1 MEEYFICAGVA
12 VVIVLAAT
20 VPLSIVALVMAFRA
34 MRQVRDL
41 AARSGAAPEARPWP
55 AAAPERAAP
64 RPAPPVTAVPGAEM
78 PRAAPVPAAAPTRP
92 AEAPPPAAPA
102 PSVAM
107 AAAAAEARLAE
118 ARLAARPGGPPRPP
132 QAPPGAPAAGAK
144 PIKWEELIGL
154 KVLAWAGIIV
164 FLVGAAFFIK
174 YGYDHGWFGKHP
186 WVRVAIPAAIG
197 LALLAVGEYFS
208 HKLYRVLARVCT
220 GGGLAALYWGV
231 FTAWARFKE
240 PLISEPVA
248 WAAMA
253 AVTAV
258 AILLAVRY
266 GSLVVAILSLVGGL
280 AAPLLIRPE
289 RDPGHVLFLYLVGLN
304 LGVLALGYFKKWRVL
319 NLLALAGTIANVIV
333 WLYGHYWYGGTAV
346 EKLPMAVAYLTV
358 LWAVYFAV
366 SIVYHLVGRRDPS
379 SLDLPL
385 TLINVAA
392 YFLALYVLLKDQYHH
407 LLGPAAVVLGA
418 AYLVEALII
427 RRWAPAQFRF
437 VILQTGQAL
446 GLATLAIP
454 IQLSGVFI
462 PMAWAVEAC
471 VIYWTGLRLKDWRL
485 RAAGLAVHAAS
496 IVALFY
502 YAEAAWNTKGWLVFN
517 SRTATF
523 GAVALA
529 MALSAWL
536 HRRQA
541 QRDPVESGVM
551 ATAAGL
557 AHGLLMLLVGVEVFR
572 WQTDAETALIA
583 AKPTNDLTERLQD
596 LRWARD
602 AILAAGLAAYGLVA
616 VGLVAILR
624 RAFHHGA
631 ALVAFAAAAVV
642 LVISQREMP
651 DLKFLAAWNVVG
663 ATFAAVAACLALAA
677 VVSRYATPE
686 KPGRRALASAYELL
700 ALGTVLGLYLTEV
713 SRAAEYADDGA
724 STYLR
729 EASVHSLM
737 AAGFAVMAGLV
748 VLRGLWVQ
756 SLAHRVAGWAAMG
769 VAAIFLAVVTATQ
782 HAPEYRTVLW
792 QPRGAAFVLLVA
804 AMALATVGLARRLPK
819 TSPERTYLAPILAV
833 LVHVVVLVCFTLE
846 AEDFWAARARLWFPD
861 QELHA
866 WYARHA
872 TLSVGY
878 ALYAFALLAAGIR
891 RRSPMLRILALA
903 LLGITLAKVGLLDLS
918 RLEEIWRI
926 LSLSGLGFLLLA
938 AAFLYY
944 RYRRLIFGAPTDQK
958 VVKES
963 SDAKTQGQPP

>member
-1 MEEYFICAGVA
+1 MEEYLICAGVA

-20 VPLSIVALVMAFRA
+20 LPVSIIALVMAYRA
-34 MRQVRDL
+34 MRQVRHL

-64 RPAPPVTAVPGAEM
+64 RPAVPVTAVPGAEM
-78 PRAAPVPAAAPTRP
+78 PRAAPVPAAAPARP

-118 ARLAARPGGPPRPP
+118 ARLAARPGGPPRTP

-144 PIKWEELIGL
+144 PIKWEEVIGL

-174 YGYDHGWFGKHP
+174 YGYDRGWFGKHP
-186 WVRVAIPAAIG
+186 WVRVAIPVAIG
-197 LALLAVGEYFS
+197 LALLALGEYFS

-220 GGGLAALYWGV
+220 GGGLAAMYWGV

-240 PLISEPVA
+240 PLLSEPVA
-248 WAAMA
+248 WASMA
-253 AVTAV
+253 VITGV

-266 GSLVVAILSLVGGL
+266 RSLVVAILSLVGGL
-280 AAPLLIRPE
+280 AAPILIRPE
-289 RDPGHVLFLYLVGLN
+289 RDPGHVLFLYLIALN
-304 LGVLALGYFKKWRVL
+304 LGVLALAYFKKWRVL
-319 NLLALAGTIANVIV
+319 NLLALAGTILNVIV
-333 WLYGHYWYGGTAV
+333 WLYGHYWHGGAAV
-346 EKLPMAVAYLTV
+346 EKLPMAAAYLTT

-385 TLINVAA
+385 TLINAVA

-418 AYLVEALII
+418 AYLVEALIV
-427 RRWAPAQFRF
+427 RRRAPAQFRF

-446 GLATLAIP
+446 GLLTLAIP

-496 IVALFY
+496 IGALIY
-502 YAEAAWNTKGWLVFN
+502 YAEAAWNTQGWLVFN

-541 QRDPVESGVM
+541 QRDPLESGVM

-557 AHGLLMLLVGVEVFR
+557 AHALLMLLVGVEVFR
-572 WQTDAETALIA
+572 WFEDSA
-583 AKPTNDLTERLQD
+583 APLRREPGVYDKLRDLT
-596 LRWARD
+596 WARD
-602 AILAAGLAAYGLVA
+602 AILATGLAVYGLAA

-624 RAFHHGA
+624 RAFHHA
-631 ALVAFAAAAVV
+631 PALVAFAAVAVV
-642 LVISQREMP
+642 LVISQDEMP

-663 ATFAAVAACLALAA
+663 ATFAAVAACLGLAA
-677 VVSRYATPE
+677 VVSRYAAPE
-686 KPGRRALASAYELL
+686 KPDRSVFAFTYELL

-713 SRAAEYADDGA
+713 SRAAEYASEGDAG
-724 STYLR
+724 SWLR
-729 EASVHSLM
+729 EASVYSLM

-748 VLRGLWVQ
+748 VLRGLWVR
-756 SLAHRVAGWAAMG
+756 SLAHRIAGLTAMAA
-769 VAAIFLAVVTATQ
+769 AAIFLAVVTLMQ

-792 QPRGAAFVLLVA
+792 QPRGVAFLLLVA
-804 AMALATVGLARRLPK
+804 VMAMSIIGLARRLPK
-819 TSPERTYLAPILAV
+819 ASPERMYLAPILAV
-833 LVHVVVLVCFTLE
+833 LVHVVALVCFTLE

-891 RRSPMLRILALA
+891 RRSAMLRILALVI
-903 LLGITLAKVGLLDLS
+903 LGITLAKVGLLDLS

-926 LSLSGLGFLLLA
+926 LSLSGLGLLLLA

-944 RYRRLIFGAPTDQK
+944 RYRNLIFGSQAGAAGGPAAK
-958 VVKES
+958 KED
-963 SDAKTQGQPP
+963 SDGAAS